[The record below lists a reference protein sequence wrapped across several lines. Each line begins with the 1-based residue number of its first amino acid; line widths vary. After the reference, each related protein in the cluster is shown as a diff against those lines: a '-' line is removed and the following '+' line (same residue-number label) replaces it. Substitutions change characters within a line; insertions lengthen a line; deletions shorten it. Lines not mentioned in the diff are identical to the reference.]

1 MEEVIITF
9 NSLYYFLRE
18 ERKKKALQKLA
29 PNFYDS
35 INSYLN
41 EKKKELQDLQIKEEK
56 EKLIKEK
63 KKFNNIKKVIAEI
76 IEIRTVKISEIAVRN
91 SLTPDLFDEA
101 IITNAQEIA
110 LFETIKK
117 EMRKLKRGINI

>member
-35 INSYLN
+35 VNSYL
-41 EKKKELQDLQIKEEK
+41 EERKKELQDLKIKEEK
-56 EKLIKEK
+56 EKLLREK
-63 KKFNNIKKVIAEI
+63 KKFNNIKKVVSEI
-76 IEIRTVKISEIAVRN
+76 VEIRTVKICEIAVRN
-91 SLTPDLFDEA
+91 SITKDLFDEE
-101 IITNAQEIA
+101 IVTNPQEIS
-110 LFETIKK
+110 LFEATKK
-117 EMRKLKRGINI
+117 EMRKIKRGLSI